1 MENSGHTVLS
11 IKILLWLYNITLIMY
26 LLWRVIYS
34 IKREEYINKVKSY
47 NIFSNVS
54 YVLWLCTWHL
64 NCLLYQVHSELFYQ
78 PCKTLFHHDHCI
90 ARPLGHPFCIQLELL
105 PFRMDVFCAYLPDTI
120 FTANSIY
127 NLLCTRVQT
136 SLNMLVYIYRA
147 EAVSVTTLY
156 LLIQSN
162 LVLISGCWMGG
173 RING

>member
-1 MENSGHTVLS
+1 
-11 IKILLWLYNITLIMY
+11 MY

-47 NIFSNVS
+47 SIFSNVA

-78 PCKTLFHHDHCI
+78 PCKTPFHHDHCI

-105 PFRMDVFCAYLPDTI
+105 PFRMDVFCAYVPDTI
-120 FTANSIY
+120 FTANIIY

-156 LLIQSN
+156 LL
-162 LVLISGCWMGG
+162 LVPSKITENCKKLQEKKKWMIY
-173 RING
+173 RRDYEAALFLSLL

>member
-1 MENSGHTVLS
+1 
-11 IKILLWLYNITLIMY
+11 MY

-54 YVLWLCTWHL
+54 YVLWLCTWYL

-156 LLIQSN
+156 LL
-162 LVLISGCWMGG
+162 LVPSKITENCKKLQGKKMNDLQERLWSSSLSVSL
-173 RING
+173 